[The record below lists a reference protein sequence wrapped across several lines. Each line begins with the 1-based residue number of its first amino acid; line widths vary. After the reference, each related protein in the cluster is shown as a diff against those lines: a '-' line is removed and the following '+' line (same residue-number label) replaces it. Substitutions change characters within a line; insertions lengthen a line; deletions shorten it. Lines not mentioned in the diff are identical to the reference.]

1 MGASLYNLYLH
12 GGAGGGGGGG
22 GGGPYMFYFRGSA
35 NLGYSVL
42 YTIYTPN
49 IKNCSY
55 ILLVTF
61 IYFTVFYLCFMHHSS
76 FCPRQQSWCRIL
88 NFVCMNCV
96 GQSLSKGGGIGW
108 I

>member
-22 GGGPYMFYFRGSA
+22 VASYMFYFRGSA

-61 IYFTVFYLCFMHHSS
+61 IYFTVF
-76 FCPRQQSWCRIL
+76 
-88 NFVCMNCV
+88 
-96 GQSLSKGGGIGW
+96 
-108 I
+108 